1 MRSTSRWRRCCAL
14 AGALTIALASA
25 PAARAQQQAQGF
37 AIERLVQSAPGA
49 GWIAMDDLELK
60 GGLGG
65 AVGLTLGYA
74 HGPLVIDSPG
84 APSLAVVRH
93 QTSAE
98 LAFAVT
104 WDRFR
109 LRASFS
115 SPIYVAGQ
123 GGTAAGFHFTA
134 PRANLE
140 QTPDLISD
148 AQVGVDAR
156 LLGEPRGAF
165 RLGASAA
172 LIAPSGE
179 RADYLTD
186 ATYRGI
192 ARLLVAGDLGSLSY
206 AGHAGVHLRP
216 LDDGGVP
223 GSPRGP
229 ELLFGLAAGTA
240 IPIKTNDTNDTK
252 ALKLGAEVFGA
263 SALQALFG
271 AQTTALEAL
280 ATARL
285 DGPRTARSIV
295 RFKLGAGAGLNA
307 RFGAPQWRVV
317 GGVEFVGRTDDA
329 ASPGG
334 W

>member
-1 MRSTSRWRRCCAL
+1 MRSIRRWRRCLALACAL
-14 AGALTIALASA
+14 AAAPASA
-25 PAARAQQQAQGF
+25 PAAPAQQQAQGF
-37 AIERLVQSAPGA
+37 AVERLVQSAPGA
-49 GWIAMDDLELK
+49 GWIAMDDLDLK
-60 GGLGG
+60 GSLGG
-65 AVGLTLGYA
+65 AVALTLGYA

-84 APSLAVVRH
+84 APSLAVVQH
-93 QTSAE
+93 QAFAE

-109 LRASFS
+109 MHLRFS
-115 SPIYVAGQ
+115 SPVYVAGQ
-123 GGTAAGFHFTA
+123 GGTAGAFQFTP

-148 AQVGVDAR
+148 LQVGVEAR
-156 LLGEPRGAF
+156 LLGEPKGAF
-165 RLGASAA
+165 RLGASAS

-186 ATYRGI
+186 ATYRGL
-192 ARLLVAGDLGSLSY
+192 ARVLVAGDLGRLSY

-229 ELLFGLAAGTA
+229 ELLFGLAAGTV
-240 IPIKTNDTNDTK
+240 IPIDTH
-252 ALKLGAEVFGA
+252 ALKLGAEVFGQ

-280 ATARL
+280 ATARF

-317 GGVEFVGRTDDA
+317 GGVEFGGRTDDGG
-329 ASPGG
+329 SPGG